1 MVAGEWRKI
10 LYFGKSCVK
19 VVGSSGNFRSE
30 QAHILDMW
38 VSGYCRTVES
48 PRNINR
54 KASIP
59 LQ

>member
-10 LYFGKSCVK
+10 LDFGKSCVK
-19 VVGSSGNFRSE
+19 VVGSSGNSE
-30 QAHILDMW
+30 QTRILDMW

-48 PRNINR
+48 PRNIDR